1 MSQIGRVRDHLT
13 KYMYKC
19 VLQKYVN
26 LVSSFF
32 LSGPKFTYLP
42 INNYIS
48 PGSFRPLGENKE
60 VPQIGIIR
68 NRKPEIYAQFW
79 SGNQLSN

>member
-1 MSQIGRVRDHLT
+1 MLFLYRP
-13 KYMYKC
+13 
-19 VLQKYVN
+19 
-26 LVSSFF
+26 FF

-48 PGSFRPLGENKE
+48 LGIVRPLGENKE

-68 NRKPEIYAQFW
+68 NRKPEIQGPPKKMYTHFNERK
-79 SGNQLSN
+79 STLYNRLF